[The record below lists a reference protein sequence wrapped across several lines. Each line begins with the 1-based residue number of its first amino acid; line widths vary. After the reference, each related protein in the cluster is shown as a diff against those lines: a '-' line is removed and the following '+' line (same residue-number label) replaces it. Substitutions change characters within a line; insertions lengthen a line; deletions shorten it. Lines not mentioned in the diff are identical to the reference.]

1 MIMPIIII
9 IVNANSVDYDLWSVW
24 WLTMMKSLYCSVSTC
39 FGRHIYRGLHPNEY
53 DHMIDHHPADDDH
66 QFSGQARG
74 GGGGGGRV

>member
-1 MIMPIIII
+1 
-9 IVNANSVDYDLWSVW
+9 
-24 WLTMMKSLYCSVSTC
+24 MMKSLYCSVSTC

-74 GGGGGGRV
+74 GGGGGRV